1 MVAGV
6 LGMAGAGLAILFG
19 MWVMVGAVIAYFNV
33 TPISGIHPIFLLS
46 VAAVAGGILY
56 LLGLMRWRGTKGFR
70 ARVGGFVLFGT
81 ALLLPT
87 TVWMIQL
94 AVVAMAVPG
103 IFFGQRAEL
112 APA

>member
-1 MVAGV
+1 
-6 LGMAGAGLAILFG
+6 
-19 MWVMVGAVIAYFNV
+19 
-33 TPISGIHPIFLLS
+33 
-46 VAAVAGGILY
+46 
-56 LLGLMRWRGTKGFR
+56 
-70 ARVGGFVLFGT
+70 VGGFVLFGT